1 MIIAVKQ
8 LLNNEHALCFNILF
22 HYWLVL
28 ALFFISY
35 LFQFF
40 SLILVFFTPVIFL
53 NFVSFT
59 FNTIS
64 ILSISHFTFLLNFSV
79 FLVYFSFSLCAR
91 LNWQFVCQFLSA
103 NL

>member
-40 SLILVFFTPVIFL
+40 SLILVFFTPVIFRIL
-53 NFVSFT
+53 SVFSF
-59 FNTIS
+59 NSIS
-64 ILSISHFTFLLNFSV
+64 ILTRVPTPPGKSWKVLEFFF
-79 FLVYFSFSLCAR
+79 
-91 LNWQFVCQFLSA
+91 
-103 NL
+103 